1 MKTRILVSV
10 DRFETRVAITEN
22 DRVSECHIER
32 RGRRS
37 VVGHVWK
44 GKVENVL
51 AGMEAAFV
59 DVGLEKAGFLHVDE
73 IVAMG
78 VPKNKR
84 MIADLLKKG
93 DTILVQAVKD
103 PMGTKGARL
112 TMQLSLA
119 GRFLVYVPYGKGSAS
134 AGGWTTRS
142 ATGCARSARNSTP
155 ALAG

>member
-1 MKTRILVSV
+1 LKTRILVSV
-10 DRFETRVAITEN
+10 DRFETRVAITED

-93 DTILVQAVKD
+93 DTILVPTA
-103 PMGTKGARL
+103 
-112 TMQLSLA
+112 
-119 GRFLVYVPYGKGSAS
+119 KGSAS
-134 AGGWTTRS
+134 VDGWTTKS
-142 ATGCARSARNSTP
+142 VTGCARSARSSTP
-155 ALAG
+155 EAAGSLCAPRRPV